1 MQVLWHGAKVDK
13 AIGGGRYVAMIG
25 GGSGRCYVYMYA
37 LMVMSWV

>member
-13 AIGGGRYVAMIG
+13 AMGGGRYVAMIG
-25 GGSGRCYVYMYA
+25 SRSGRHYVYMYM